1 METFFALLALCAG
14 NSLVTG
20 EFPAQRPVTR
30 SFDVFFGLRLSKRL
44 SKQSWGWWFETL
56 SRPSWRHCNEIGQ
69 PDPRVDPYWLILC
82 IACTFCKDSI
92 KYSWLWFVV
101 INDQCMLSFAHPLL
115 CWCRCGSRW
124 RVVNSKLIRHGMNK
138 CCYWNIFSFTR
149 YGMNK
154 CCYWNIFQDLPH
166 FTIFLINTEHCKW
179 HMYISSWGVHEN
191 TVSLL
196 DTIHKAIRPLAPGS
210 MQSFLIAN
218 KHCRHSR
225 AKL

>member
-1 METFFALLALCAG
+1 MHYTCLFRQNNIHISTLISYELVAVISVFLVVLGHSVILHVSSWCYQMETFFALLALCAG

-30 SFDVFFGLRLSKRL
+30 SFDVFLGLRLSKRL

-82 IACTFCKDSI
+82 VVCTFCKDSI

-115 CWCRCGSRW
+115 CWCRCGSW
-124 RVVNSKLIRHGMNK
+124 VTS
-138 CCYWNIFSFTR
+138 
-149 YGMNK
+149 
-154 CCYWNIFQDLPH
+154 
-166 FTIFLINTEHCKW
+166 CK
-179 HMYISSWGVHEN
+179 
-191 TVSLL
+191 
-196 DTIHKAIRPLAPGS
+196 
-210 MQSFLIAN
+210 Q
-218 KHCRHSR
+218 
-225 AKL
+225 